1 MIALERHRERQHR
14 GWGSQRCRGRL
25 GGADVVGTRVK
36 LGEVQGTLMN
46 IPAAAA
52 AAAADVPGGGPGGS
66 GDRPLL

>member
-46 IPAAAA
+46 IPAAAGGG
-52 AAAADVPGGGPGGS
+52 GGGPGG
-66 GDRPLL
+66 DDDKQVL